1 MKEISEATK
10 KLIARYEAWSRSLKP
25 AKEANTIHV
34 DEVASKVAAFYE
46 KLRGII
52 DWKEEHLLKRGAIER
67 ILKRRV
73 YSKAD
78 LLSGSF
84 EVENLAEPM
93 VLDLIRSG
101 HFPNDKIE
109 EEKIA
114 EVQRTIEKYTHI
126 INNSPAQ
133 KKKSKIRLYNWLFS
147 IAACEI
153 EEILTSASKERALID
168 YMFSQ
173 MKDKIRI
180 NEGLIV
186 KNGIPEEE
194 KNIQTYIAVQ
204 RALFNLDSPV
214 ISYHLLKYYYPTW
227 KNQSPKETEEIT
239 KNIYSVWDRLE
250 KDLAHPLGDKFYQIC
265 EKYDTPYLILGD
277 VIEEFPLDAEEKIN
291 DPEILE
297 EKATEKYKNRLKT
310 LKSRLGR
317 AAFYSTLSI
326 FLTNIV
332 SLLAIEIPFSKY
344 VMGNFSL
351 FAIGVDIF
359 VPTLLMALLV
369 VSIKPPKRKNLQ
381 QVIVEIMKIAYK
393 TEIEDIYEVK
403 AYRKGGTVIRSIIN
417 FIYLLSSAAF
427 LTLIIWGLYQVNFP
441 PLSHVIFIIFLSL
454 IAFAGAKIRQ
464 RSKELQI
471 IEEKE
476 TFFHFI
482 FDPFAVPV
490 VQLGKWLTVRWKK
503 YNVISAFFNALIDM
517 PFMVFVEFI
526 EQWRYFLKE
535 KKEEIH

>member
-1 MKEISEATK
+1 MKGISEETQ
-10 KLIARYEAWSRSLKP
+10 KLIDRYKAWYWSLRP
-25 AKEANTIHV
+25 SKEANTIHV
-34 DEVASKVAAFYE
+34 DEVASKVATFYE

-78 LLSGSF
+78 LLSGNFS
-84 EVENLAEPM
+84 VGDLAEPM

-114 EVQRTIEKYTHI
+114 EAQKAIEKYTKI
-126 INNSPAQ
+126 INNSPAS

-153 EEILTSASKERALID
+153 EEILTSVSKERALID

-173 MKDKIRI
+173 MKKKIRV

-186 KNGIPEEE
+186 KNGMPEEE
-194 KNIQTYIAVQ
+194 RNIQTYIASQ
-204 RALFNLDSPV
+204 RALFNLDSSV

-227 KNQSPKETEEIT
+227 KNQSQEGTEKVT
-239 KNIYSVWDRLE
+239 KNIYSIWNRVE
-250 KDLAHPLGDKFYQIC
+250 KDLNHPLGDKFYQIC
-265 EKYDTPYLILGD
+265 EKYDTPYLLLGD
-277 VIEEFPLDAEEKIN
+277 IIEESPPEAEEKIGN
-291 DPEILE
+291 PEALE
-297 EKATEKYKNRLKT
+297 TKVKEKYKGRLKT

-326 FLTNIV
+326 FLTNVV

-359 VPTLLMALLV
+359 IPTLLMACLV
-369 VSIKPPKRKNLQ
+369 ISIKPPKKGNLQ
-381 QVIVEIMKIAYK
+381 RVIVEVMKITYK
-393 TEIEDIYEVK
+393 TEEEDIYEVK
-403 AYRKGGTVIRSIIN
+403 AYRKGGVVIRSIIN
-417 FIYLLSSAAF
+417 FIYLLSSAVF
-427 LTLIIWGLYQVNFP
+427 LTLIIWGLYQANFP
-441 PLSHVIFIIFLSL
+441 PLSYVIFIVFLSL

-464 RSKELQI
+464 RAKELQI
-471 IEEKE
+471 IERKE

-490 VQLGKWLTVRWKK
+490 VQLGKWLTTRWKR
-503 YNVISAFFNALIDM
+503 YNVISAVFNALIDM
-517 PFMVFVEFI
+517 PFMIFIEFI

-535 KKEEIH
+535 KKEKIH